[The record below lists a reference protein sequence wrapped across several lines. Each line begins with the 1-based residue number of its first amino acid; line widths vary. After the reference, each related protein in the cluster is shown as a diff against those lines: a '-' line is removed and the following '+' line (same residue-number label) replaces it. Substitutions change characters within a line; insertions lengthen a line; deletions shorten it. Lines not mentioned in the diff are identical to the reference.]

1 MDKTY
6 DTYFLYPGMIYVSS
20 SPVYVT
26 TLLGSCVAV
35 CLYDDKKKLGG
46 MNHFLLP
53 SWNGNG
59 LASPKYGNIAIK
71 QLLENMEKKHGQRKN
86 IVAKLFGG
94 AAVLDQHS
102 DVFRVGDRNIAM
114 AKEMLREFHIP
125 IVAESTG
132 GDRGRKIIFD
142 IITGEVRQ
150 KYIQKTSVNKK

>member
-1 MDKTY
+1 
-6 DTYFLYPGMIYVSS
+6 
-20 SPVYVT
+20 
-26 TLLGSCVAV
+26 
-35 CLYDDKKKLGG
+35 

-71 QLLENMEKKHGQRKN
+71 QLLENMEKKHSQRKN
-86 IVAKLFGG
+86 IIAKLFGG

-114 AKEMLREFHIP
+114 AKEMLREFRIP

-132 GDRGRKIIFD
+132 GDKGRKIIFD

-150 KYIQKTSVNKK
+150 KYIQKTNVNKK